1 MKKGRGR
8 AREDVPGGHGEAE
21 VGAGSH
27 ALGPG
32 LWPEPKVFS
41 VLSLVY
47 LSVPENREPGA
58 LGTRCFRNRL
68 SLDSTQ
74 AGQALLATRL
84 AEEGQLSD
92 TFLFLPVSPYIY
104 LFANDLSAENIDTV
118 FMSATTQSEDNFSN
132 QSLAQFRPPQD
143 LRPRSLGPPSR

>member
-1 MKKGRGR
+1 MCQ
-8 AREDVPGGHGEAE
+8 AGHGEAE
-21 VGAGSH
+21 VGAGSY

-32 LWPEPKVFS
+32 PWPEPKVSS
-41 VLSLVY
+41 VLSPVY

-58 LGTRCFRNRL
+58 LGTHCFRNRL

-84 AEEGQLSD
+84 AEEGQRSD

-104 LFANDLSAENIDTV
+104 LCANDLSAKNIYTV
-118 FMSATTQSEDNFSN
+118 FMSARTQSEDNFSN

-143 LRPRSLGPPSR
+143 FRPRSLGPPSR